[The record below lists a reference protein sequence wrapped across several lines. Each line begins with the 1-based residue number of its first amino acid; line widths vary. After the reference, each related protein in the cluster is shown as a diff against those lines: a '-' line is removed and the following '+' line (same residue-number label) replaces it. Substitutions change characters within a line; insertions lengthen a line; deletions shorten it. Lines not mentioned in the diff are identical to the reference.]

1 VFPIE
6 QIVVKKEKLLESNL
20 TLGFIG
26 GSVALGSILTVIGDL
41 LNLDFIM
48 VQFILLIV
56 GSLLGGLNFYIYR
69 NEPAWYFKY
78 HAKRVQ
84 QQTKKEVIFE

>member
-1 VFPIE
+1 MF
-6 QIVVKKEKLLESNL
+6 
-20 TLGFIG
+20 
-26 GSVALGSILTVIGDL
+26 TVIGDA

-56 GSLLGGLNFYIYR
+56 GSLLGGSNFYIYR

-78 HAKRVQ
+78 DAKRVKKKN
-84 QQTKKEVIFE
+84 KKEVIFE